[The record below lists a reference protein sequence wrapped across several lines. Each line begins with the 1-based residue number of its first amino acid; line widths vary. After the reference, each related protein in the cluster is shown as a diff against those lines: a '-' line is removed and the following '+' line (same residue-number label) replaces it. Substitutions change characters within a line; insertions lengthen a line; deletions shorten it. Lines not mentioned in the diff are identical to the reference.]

1 MKIHYFDFV
10 ATGGVHTTFNSAMIE
25 VLNKVYPENEGI
37 ILHSEKEHG
46 KIVQEKCESEI
57 EVNARRFVDRIK
69 YRRIKDFINSV
80 SVFFKILFSN
90 NKNLIFVG
98 LAFPF
103 TVNSIF
109 LSSKFFG
116 KKVFLCLHGELQ
128 YLLDCDESIFDRK
141 SKYYFSQMK
150 FSFSRKNRNLNYVIL
165 GPTIYESVKH
175 LFNSQNKIIVI
186 NHPSISSDISEN
198 TVEIYLHKPICIA
211 QIGAGVKRKGSG
223 HIFELAKL
231 LKPEIEKG
239 EIILKILG
247 FCTDDFP
254 EKTSELVKFYDRF
267 LSEKQLN
274 DEIRKID
281 FSLQLT
287 TDSICTAIAS
297 GTLIDS
303 LIFEKPVLGLHSAYL
318 DFYLNR
324 KQRELVCSSVNE
336 LADLIKNKI
345 SKCTVSDYKQYKES
359 VKEMQ
364 SAFSVEYNANLFKA
378 GLEK

>member
-57 EVNARRFVDRIK
+57 EVNARRFIDRIK
-69 YRRIKDFINSV
+69 YRRIKDLINSI

-90 NKNLIFVG
+90 NKNLFFVG

-109 LSSKFFG
+109 LSSKLFG

-141 SKYYFSQMK
+141 SKHYFSQMK
-150 FSFSRKNRNLNYVIL
+150 FSFSGKNRNLNYIIL
-165 GPTIYESVKH
+165 GSTIYESVKH
-175 LFNSQNKIIVI
+175 LFNPQNKIIVI
-186 NHPSISSDISEN
+186 NHPSIFSDISEN
-198 TVEIYLHKPICIA
+198 IVETYLQKPICIA

-223 HIFELAKL
+223 YIFELARL

-274 DEIRKID
+274 DEIKKID

-303 LIFEKPVLGLHSAYL
+303 LIFGKPVLGLHSTYL
-318 DFYLNR
+318 DSYLNE
-324 KQRELVCSSVNE
+324 KQKELVCSSVNE
-336 LADLIKNKI
+336 LADLIKNRI
-345 SKCTVSDYKQYKES
+345 IKCTAENYMQYKES
-359 VKEMQ
+359 VKEIR